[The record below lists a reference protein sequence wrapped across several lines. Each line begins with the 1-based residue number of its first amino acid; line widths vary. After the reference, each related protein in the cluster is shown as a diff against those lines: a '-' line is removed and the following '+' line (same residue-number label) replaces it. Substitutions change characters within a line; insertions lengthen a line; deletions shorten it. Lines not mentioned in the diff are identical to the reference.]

1 MGDLTHVAT
10 FKCGIDD
17 FVVDRPAP
25 VFRRALTIS
34 LPTTAVSRRPKRL
47 GSLFRVIL
55 EGCAEETAIAIRRS
69 DRLEVEPALASEPA
83 KIKSISDTDLVRLV
97 VIGQNALVE
106 NVFATLFCL
115 RQGAVTGAR
124 S

>member
-1 MGDLTHVAT
+1 
-10 FKCGIDD
+10 
-17 FVVDRPAP
+17 
-25 VFRRALTIS
+25 
-34 LPTTAVSRRPKRL
+34 
-47 GSLFRVIL
+47 
-55 EGCAEETAIAIRRS
+55 
-69 DRLEVEPALASEPA
+69 
-83 KIKSISDTDLVRLV
+83 